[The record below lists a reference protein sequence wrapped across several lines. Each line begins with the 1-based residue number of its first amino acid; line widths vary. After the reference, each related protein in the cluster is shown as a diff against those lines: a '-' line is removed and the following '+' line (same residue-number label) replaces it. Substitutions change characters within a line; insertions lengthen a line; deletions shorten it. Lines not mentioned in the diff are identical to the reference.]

1 MAAFGPCA
9 DSHAAGRERLIMT
22 EQGGFQ
28 LEQQQHQQQ
37 MQVSMPE
44 NERVMS
50 VKEWLITFL
59 IMMVPV
65 VNLVM
70 YFVWAFGSEG
80 NLNRK
85 NWAKA
90 NLLIMGVCIGLYLC
104 VFFFILIL
112 AFIGA
117 SVEQ

>member
-1 MAAFGPCA
+1 M
-9 DSHAAGRERLIMT
+9 
-22 EQGGFQ
+22 
-28 LEQQQHQQQ
+28 EQQQHQQHQ
-37 MQVSMPE
+37 QHLQVSVPE

-50 VKEWLITFL
+50 VKEWVITYLIL
-59 IMMVPV
+59 MIPV

-90 NLLIMGVCIGLYLC
+90 NLLILGVCIGLYLSF
-104 VFFFILIL
+104 FFFILIL

>member
-1 MAAFGPCA
+1 
-9 DSHAAGRERLIMT
+9 MT

-37 MQVSMPE
+37 MQVSVPE

>member
-1 MAAFGPCA
+1 M
-9 DSHAAGRERLIMT
+9 
-22 EQGGFQ
+22 
-28 LEQQQHQQQ
+28 EQQQQQL
-37 MQVSMPE
+37 QVSVPE

-50 VKEWLITFL
+50 VKDWVITFL

-90 NLLIMGVCIGLYLC
+90 NLLILGVCIALYLS
-104 VFFFILIL
+104 VFFLLMIL

-117 SVEQ
+117 AVEQ

>member
-1 MAAFGPCA
+1 M
-9 DSHAAGRERLIMT
+9 
-22 EQGGFQ
+22 
-28 LEQQQHQQQ
+28 EQQQHQQQ
-37 MQVSMPE
+37 WQVNVPE

-50 VKEWLITFL
+50 VKEWVITFL

-90 NLLIMGVCIGLYLC
+90 NLLIMGVCIGLYLS
-104 VFFFILIL
+104 VFFLLMIV
-112 AFIGA
+112 AFIA
-117 SVEQ
+117 TSVKQ

>member
-1 MAAFGPCA
+1 M
-9 DSHAAGRERLIMT
+9 
-22 EQGGFQ
+22 EQ
-28 LEQQQHQQQ
+28 EQHQL
-37 MQVSMPE
+37 QVNVPE
-44 NERVMS
+44 NEQVMS
-50 VKEWLITFL
+50 VKEWMITFL

-90 NLLIMGVCIGLYLC
+90 NLLIIGICIGLYLS
-104 VFFFILIL
+104 VFFLLLIV
-112 AFIGA
+112 AFIA
-117 SVEQ
+117 TSVKQ

>member
-1 MAAFGPCA
+1 M
-9 DSHAAGRERLIMT
+9 
-22 EQGGFQ
+22 
-28 LEQQQHQQQ
+28 EQQQHQQQ
-37 MQVSMPE
+37 LQVNVPE

-90 NLLIMGVCIGLYLC
+90 NLLIVGICIGLYLSI
-104 VFFFILIL
+104 FFLLLIV
-112 AFIGA
+112 AFIA
-117 SVEQ
+117 TSVKQ

>member
-1 MAAFGPCA
+1 M
-9 DSHAAGRERLIMT
+9 
-22 EQGGFQ
+22 
-28 LEQQQHQQQ
+28 EQQEHQQQ
-37 MQVSMPE
+37 WQVSVPE

-90 NLLIMGVCIGLYLC
+90 NLLIIGVCIGLYIS
-104 VFFFILIL
+104 VFFLLMIV
-112 AFIGA
+112 AFIA
-117 SVEQ
+117 TSVKQ

>member
-1 MAAFGPCA
+1 M
-9 DSHAAGRERLIMT
+9 
-22 EQGGFQ
+22 
-28 LEQQQHQQQ
+28 EQQQHQQQ
-37 MQVSMPE
+37 MQVSVPE

-90 NLLIMGVCIGLYLC
+90 NLLIIGVCIGLYVS
-104 VFFFILIL
+104 VFFLMLML

-117 SVEQ
+117 AVEQ

>member
-1 MAAFGPCA
+1 M
-9 DSHAAGRERLIMT
+9 
-22 EQGGFQ
+22 
-28 LEQQQHQQQ
+28 EQQQQQL
-37 MQVSMPE
+37 QVSVPE

-50 VKEWLITFL
+50 VKDWVITFL
-59 IMMVPV
+59 IMIIPV

-90 NLLIMGVCIGLYLC
+90 NLLIIGVCIGLYVS
-104 VFFFILIL
+104 VFFLMLML

-117 SVEQ
+117 AVE